1 MLFYMEKIIETRNR
15 IMGFLYKNVLKQ
27 IAFQFDP
34 EKVHNFFLATGK
46 IFGSNMVTKE
56 ITKDLFNYENS
67 ILRQKILGIDFR
79 NPVGLSAGFDKNAEL
94 LNILGD
100 VGFGFAEVGSVTKL
114 QCDGNPG
121 VRLERLPE
129 KKSIWVNF
137 GLNNKG
143 ADEISSRLYKKKFDI
158 PFAVSIAKTNCA
170 ATANDKVGIQDYVYS
185 LKKFNELNV
194 GNLFVLNISCPNAY
208 GGQPFSRAEA
218 YRDLLKE
225 VSKLKVRKPIFVKLS
240 PDLTKKEIDSILEI
254 SGKNKIAGFIISNLT
269 KKHDKGK
276 GGLSGKM
283 VEDRSNAL
291 LSYVYSKTRGKY
303 VLIGVG
309 GVFSAEDAYKKIK
322 LGASLVSL
330 ITGMI
335 FNGPNLMSEINQ
347 GLVELLKK
355 DGYKNISEAIGAD
368 LK

>member
-1 MLFYMEKIIETRNR
+1 MEKTIEIRNNII
-15 IMGFLYKNVLKQ
+15 GFLYRNVIKQ

-34 EKVHNFFLATGK
+34 EKMHNFFLATGK
-46 IFGSNMVTKE
+46 IIGSNI
-56 ITKDLFNYENS
+56 ITKKITRDLFYYENKM
-67 ILRQKILGIDFR
+67 LNQTILGIKFK

-121 VRLERLPE
+121 VRLERIVE

-137 GLNNKG
+137 GLNNNG
-143 ADEISSRLYKKKFDI
+143 ADEISHRLKKEKYNI

-194 GNLFVLNISCPNAY
+194 GNFFVLNISCPNAY
-208 GGQPFSRAEA
+208 GGQPFSRADA
-218 YRDLLKE
+218 YESLLKE
-225 VSKLKVRKPIFVKLS
+225 VSKLKMKKPIFVKLS
-240 PDLTKKEIDSILEI
+240 PDLTKKEIDSIIEI
-254 SGKNKIAGFIISNLT
+254 SNKNKIAGFIISNLT
-269 KKHDKGK
+269 KKHDRSN

-291 LSYVYSKTRGKY
+291 LSYVYSKTKGKY

-347 GLVELLKK
+347 GLVKLLKK
-355 DGYKNISEAIGAD
+355 DGYKNISEAIGVD